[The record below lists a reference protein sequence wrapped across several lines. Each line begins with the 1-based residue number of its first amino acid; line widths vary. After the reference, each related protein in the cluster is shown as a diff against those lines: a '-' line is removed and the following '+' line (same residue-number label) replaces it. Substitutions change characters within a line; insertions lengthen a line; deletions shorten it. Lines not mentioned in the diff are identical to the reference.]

1 MITVLPIS
9 MLTIFAIALLG
20 VVGWIVP
27 VAILIVLAAAG
38 IWMAD
43 RHDRDRARARERG
56 PS

>member
-27 VAILIVLAAAG
+27 VGVLILLALAG
-38 IWMAD
+38 IWVAD
-43 RHDRDRARARERG
+43 RRDRARARERG
-56 PS
+56 SS